1 MSAAEPMV
9 ILPALSAVEGSEQSE
24 TKDLRIF
31 HRPSLRV
38 TRQGLTISVIPV
50 LPSVM
55 LRRQTLPGAPLHE
68 LAPCVS
74 KGANPRSPAHPG
86 NSG

>member
-24 TKDLRIF
+24 SKDLSIF

-38 TRQGLTISVIPV
+38 TRQGLTI
-50 LPSVM
+50 
-55 LRRQTLPGAPLHE
+55 
-68 LAPCVS
+68 
-74 KGANPRSPAHPG
+74 
-86 NSG
+86 